1 MMTTDKRRAATSLAL
16 IAIAGASGGAVAT
29 LALAAP
35 PGAESKPAPQVLAA
49 SAEVSYAREIHP
61 LLMEQCG
68 DCHAG
73 ETKLSG
79 FDVSTR
85 EALLKGGKKFGA
97 SVIPGQPDQSP
108 LVRYITGELKPRM
121 PKGGD
126 PLSAEQIERIR
137 QWIASGAKTDAAGQA
152 SAVGPDSAATPNK
165 SQAASAE
172 DVAAGKAE
180 LRGLLDQQMKNA
192 VEQIKLA
199 QAAKDARVQAAL
211 FDESGLGEV
220 DKTQMWALRRKL
232 RLARLTAA
240 PTPPRVAAAANN
252 PIDQFIAASWKQA
265 KLPQASQ
272 SPSLCSDEVF
282 LRRVYLDVIGVIPTG
297 DEVQSFVYD
306 RAKDKRARLIEQLLG
321 RKADYAAHWTPFW
334 EDALGR
340 GGETGGIKGR
350 GNYRDWAFK
359 NFEADTPFDEMVA
372 GLIDP
377 ALPIPGKAS
386 YIVNGSHQETTQT
399 AANIAQVFMGTGM
412 KCASC
417 HNHFLNTEWPQKR
430 FTAYASMFSP
440 ADLEIIRCESKTGKF
455 APARFAFD
463 VPDAPTDAPTAEP
476 ARYARLAQ
484 LLTDPSN
491 PRFAKSIVNRL
502 WKRYLGLG
510 LFEPA
515 DDFRSDTPASHPELL
530 DWLAAE
536 FMRHD
541 YSIKYLTRLIL
552 NSRTY
557 QLRYD
562 PKLEDHFDI
571 AKPGAPRFYRSP
583 SLRRLS
589 AEQFIDSVRVAG
601 EGKMPPARA
610 YLDSNSTA
618 LTRALGKPAARIE
631 VSTARP
637 DDVAVVQALE
647 LLNGSQLHGQI
658 YSAKLVAELSKE
670 KNLAPLVDRLYR
682 SVLSREP
689 SAGELS
695 LATKYLQR
703 TREAEAAAPEGFRQ
717 AVGDLM
723 WALVVSPEFQYVR

>member
-1 MMTTDKRRAATSLAL
+1 MMTPDKRRAATSLAL
-16 IAIAGASGGAVAT
+16 IAIAGAVAT

-35 PGAESKPAPQVLAA
+35 PSAESAESKAPAQVLAA
-49 SAEVSYAREIHP
+49 GAAVSYAHEIHP

-97 SVIPGQPDQSP
+97 SVIPGQPDLSP

-137 QWIASGAKTDAAGQA
+137 QWIAGGAKTDTDGQA
-152 SAVGPDSAATPNK
+152 NAVQPDSIATPSE

-180 LRGLLDQQMKNA
+180 LRLLLDQQMKNA

-211 FDESGLGEV
+211 FDEAGLGEV
-220 DKTQMWALRRKL
+220 DKAQMWALRRKL
-232 RLARLTAA
+232 RLARLPAA
-240 PTPPRVAAAANN
+240 PIPPRVATATNN

-265 KLPQASQ
+265 KLAEASQ
-272 SPSLCSDEVF
+272 TPPLCSDEVF

-306 RAKDKRARLIEQLLG
+306 RGKDKRARLIEQLLG

-340 GGETGGIKGR
+340 GGESGGIKGR

-359 NFEADTPFDEMVA
+359 NFEADTSFDEMVA

-386 YIVNGSHQETTQT
+386 YIVNSSHQETTQT

-417 HNHFLNTEWPQKR
+417 HNHFGNTEWPQKR
-430 FTAYASMFSP
+430 FTAYASMFSS

-455 APARFAFD
+455 VPARFAFD
-463 VPDAPTDAPTAEP
+463 VLDAPTDAPKAET
-476 ARYARLAQ
+476 ARYTRLAQ

-530 DWLAAE
+530 DWLAHE

-637 DDVAVVQALE
+637 DDVAVVQSLE

-658 YSAKLVAELSKE
+658 YNAKLVAELSKE
-670 KNLAPLVDRLYR
+670 KNLVPLVNRLYR
-682 SVLSREP
+682 SILSREP
-689 SAGELS
+689 SAGELD
-695 LATKYLQR
+695 LAQKYLQR
-703 TREAEAAAPEGFRQ
+703 TREAQGASPESFRQ
-717 AVGDLM
+717 AIGDLM

>member
-1 MMTTDKRRAATSLAL
+1 M
-16 IAIAGASGGAVAT
+16 SG
-29 LALAAP
+29 L
-35 PGAESKPAPQVLAA
+35 
-49 SAEVSYAREIHP
+49 
-61 LLMEQCG
+61 
-68 DCHAG
+68 
-73 ETKLSG
+73 
-79 FDVSTR
+79 DVSSR
-85 EALLKGGKKFGA
+85 ETLLKGGRKFGP

-108 LVRYITGELKPRM
+108 LVRYIKGELKPRM
-121 PKGGD
+121 PKGRD
-126 PLSAEQIERIR
+126 PLSPEQISRIQ
-137 QWIASGAKTDAAGQA
+137 QWIRDGAKTDADSQAGAAQ
-152 SAVGPDSAATPNK
+152 PDSGPLAGPLAGGNI
-165 SQAASAE
+165 AMSAE

-180 LRGLLDQQMKNA
+180 LRLLLDQQMKNV
-192 VEQIKLA
+192 VEQVKLA
-199 QAAKDARVQAAL
+199 QAARDARVQAAL
-211 FDESGLGEV
+211 FDEAGLGEV
-220 DKTQMWALRRKL
+220 DRAQMWTLRRKL
-232 RLARLTAA
+232 RLARLPEA
-240 PTPPRVAAAANN
+240 PIPPRVAVATHN
-252 PIDQFIAASWKQA
+252 PIDQFIAYQWKQA
-265 KLPQASQ
+265 GLAQAVQ
-272 SPSLCSDEVF
+272 APPLCSDEVF
-282 LRRVYLDVIGVIPTG
+282 LRRAYLDVIGVIPTG
-297 DEVQSFVYD
+297 DEVQSFAFD
-306 RAKDKRARLIEQLLG
+306 RNQDKRARLVEQLLA

-455 APARFAFD
+455 VPARFAFD
-463 VPDAPTDAPTAEP
+463 VPDAPGEAPRAEP

-502 WKRYLGLG
+502 WKRYMGLG

-515 DDFRSDTPASHPELL
+515 DDFRLDTPASHPALL
-530 DWLAAE
+530 DWLASE
-536 FMRHD
+536 FMRHS
-541 YSIKYLTRLIL
+541 YSIQHVTRLIL

-557 QLRYD
+557 QTRYD

-589 AEQFIDSVRVAG
+589 AEQFIDSVRTSA
-601 EGKMPPARA
+601 ENKMPSSRA
-610 YLDSNSTA
+610 YLDKNSTA

-637 DDVAVVQALE
+637 DDVAVVQSLE
-647 LLNGSQLHGQI
+647 LLNGSQLHGQV
-658 YSAKLVAELSKE
+658 YNSKLVAELTGQKS
-670 KNLAPLVDRLYR
+670 LSPLVQRLYR
-682 SVLSREP
+682 SILSREP
-689 SAGELS
+689 SASELS
-695 LATKYLQR
+695 LASKYLQR
-703 TREAEAAAPEGFRQ
+703 AQQADGASPGVLRQ